1 MKKTFLVAMGSGDP
15 APWVK
20 SFETLLPEFSI
31 AKLGDAFESDSVTY
45 AMTWYHPPGSLS
57 GFTSLKAIFSMGAG
71 VDHLFR
77 DPHLPS
83 VPTARVVDP
92 DLTKRM
98 TEYVVLHALSIL
110 RQTRRYRT
118 QQSEK
123 LWSDDDHQPAAEHVR
138 VGIMG
143 MGVLGQDAAEKLSIL
158 GFDVAGW
165 SRSPKSISGLK
176 LFSGHDE
183 LPRFLARTD
192 ILIVLLPLTPE
203 TRGIINA
210 KLLKGLARDCRVKA
224 PSLINAGRGG
234 LQKESEILACLDDG
248 TLHEA
253 VLDVFET
260 EPLPVSSPLWLHPRV
275 TITPHNAS
283 VSDPMAI
290 SQMIAEQV
298 RRSERGEPLLYQVD
312 QSRGY

>member
-1 MKKTFLVAMGSGDP
+1 MKKTFLIAMGSGDP
-15 APWVK
+15 EPWVK

-31 AKLGDAFESDSVTY
+31 AKLGDDFEREFVAY
-45 AMTWYHPPGSLS
+45 AMTWYHPPGSLAD
-57 GFTSLKAIFSMGAG
+57 FKSLKAIFSLGAG

-77 DPHLPS
+77 DPLLPS

-98 TEYVVLHALSIL
+98 TEYVILHALSIL
-110 RQTRRYRT
+110 RQTRRYRN
-118 QQSEK
+118 QQNQK
-123 LWSDDDHQPAAEHVR
+123 VWLDDDHQPAAGDVR
-138 VGIMG
+138 IGIMG
-143 MGVLGQDAAEKLSIL
+143 MGVLGQDAAEKLSLI

-165 SRSPKSISGLK
+165 NCSPKSISGIK
-176 LFSGHDE
+176 LFSGHEE
-183 LPRFLARTD
+183 LPHLLARTD

-210 KLLKGLARDCRVKA
+210 KLLKGLARDGRVKA

-234 LQKESEILACLDDG
+234 LQKENEILSCLDGG

-290 SQMIAEQV
+290 SKMIAEQV
-298 RRSERGEPLLYQVD
+298 RRSERGEPLLYQLD

>member
-20 SFETLLPEFSI
+20 SFDTLLPEFSI
-31 AKLGDAFESDSVTY
+31 AKLGDKIEPGDVTH

-57 GFTSLKAIFSMGAG
+57 AFTSLKAIFSMGAG

-77 DPHLPS
+77 DPNLPN

-110 RQTRRYRT
+110 RQTRRYRVQQT
-118 QQSEK
+118 QN
-123 LWSDDDHQPAAEHVR
+123 LWSDDNHQPAAGDVR
-138 VGIMG
+138 IGIMG
-143 MGVLGQDAAEKLSIL
+143 MGVLGQDAAEKLSLI

-165 SRSPKSISGLK
+165 SRSSKTIPGLK
-176 LFSGHDE
+176 TFSGSEE
-183 LPRFLARTD
+183 LPAFLARTD
-192 ILIVLLPLTPE
+192 ILVVLLPLTPD
-203 TRGIINA
+203 TRGIIDSR
-210 KLLKGLARDCRVKA
+210 LLKGLARDGRVPA

-234 LQKESEILACLDDG
+234 LQKESDILACLDDG

-260 EPLPVSSPLWLHPRV
+260 EPLPTSSLLWAHPRV

-290 SQMIAEQV
+290 SRMIADQV
-298 RRSERGEPLLYQVD
+298 RRVEKGEPLLYQVD
-312 QSRGY
+312 QKRGY